1 MITLRR
7 GLAIE
12 HDAVLEGQQ
21 GASVVT
27 KTTNMRPPTKRVYI
41 VMLAQTTPSGTLV
54 IYTFTKS
61 NISQH

>member
-1 MITLRR
+1 MVTLRR

-12 HDAVLEGQQ
+12 HDVVLEGQQ

-41 VMLAQTTPSGTLV
+41 VMLAQTTLLE
-54 IYTFTKS
+54 
-61 NISQH
+61 H